1 MKNYFIFI
9 ILSLIISYYS
19 CNFIPEH
26 NYGLRRYFC
35 KKPILSI
42 AIFLILFVIYLLL
55 NKKY

>member
-9 ILSLIISYYS
+9 ILILIVSYNL
-19 CNFIPEH
+19 CNFIPQH

-35 KKPILSI
+35 KNPLLTV
-42 AIFLILFVIYLLL
+42 AVFFILFAIYLLL